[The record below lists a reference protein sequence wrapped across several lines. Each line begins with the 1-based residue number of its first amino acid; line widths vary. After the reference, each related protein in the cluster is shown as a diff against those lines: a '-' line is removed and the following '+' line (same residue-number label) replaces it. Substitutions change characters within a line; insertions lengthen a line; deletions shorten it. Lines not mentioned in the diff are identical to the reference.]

1 MPCSWGDK
9 KGEALKQPIIR
20 IGFVVA
26 SLGLVAA
33 ACGST
38 SSTSS
43 SSSSSSKSTSSKS
56 DAAGVAAATSLINKY
71 SSLPAFVAPGP
82 AFNASKLKG
91 KKLFSIPASS
101 SVAFVNQTDQDM
113 GALARKIGI
122 NYIDYP
128 NQQQESQ
135 WVQGMDQAV
144 SQKVNAI
151 DLLAG
156 IPPESLNPQIAQ
168 AKAAGIPVLD
178 TNERDKSQAVDPS
191 VTAYTFAPFKLSGEL
206 MGAWAVK
213 QTKGKAHVLIV
224 TSNADIS
231 SAAVQAGIT
240 QEVHATCPSCTIQT
254 TNVNPTSWATHLQS
268 TVEGEL
274 AGNPNIN
281 YILPVFDSMALFI
294 TPAIQAAN
302 DTGKV
307 FVASEN
313 GTPSVMNMIRTGN
326 ILTMDVGENLEDVAA
341 AGLDQAMRIM
351 AGMKPGNEVINVRV
365 FDKSNISQ
373 AGNPVQG
380 TKGYGNAYVTGFAKL
395 WNEPTSI
402 FS

>member
-1 MPCSWGDK
+1 M
-9 KGEALKQPIIR
+9 KQPIVR
-20 IGFVVA
+20 IGFAVA

-38 SSTSS
+38 SSGSPT
-43 SSSSSSKSTSSKS
+43 SSSKSSSPAVDK
-56 DAAGVAAATSLINKY
+56 AGVAAAAAFVNKY
-71 SSLPAFVAPGP
+71 SGVPSFVAPGP
-82 AFNASKLKG
+82 AFHASKLAG

-101 SVAFVNQTDQDM
+101 SVPFVNTTDQDM

-135 WVQGMDQAV
+135 WVQGMDQAI
-144 SQKVNAI
+144 SDKVNAI

-156 IPPESLNPQIAQ
+156 IPPEALAPQIAQ

-178 TNERDKSQAVDPS
+178 TNERDRSQAIDPN

-206 MGAWAVK
+206 MGAWAVA

-240 QEVHATCPSCTIQT
+240 QELHATCPACTIAT

-274 AGNPNIN
+274 AGNPSIN

-313 GTPSVMNMIRTGN
+313 GTPSVMNLIRTGN
-326 ILTMDVGENLEDVAA
+326 ILTMDVGENLQDVAA

-365 FDKSNISQ
+365 FDKADINQ

-380 TKGYGNAYVTGFAKL
+380 SKGYGSAYVAGFAKL

>member
-1 MPCSWGDK
+1 M
-9 KGEALKQPIIR
+9 KQPIIR

-38 SSTSS
+38 STSSSTSS
-43 SSSSSSKSTSSKS
+43 TSKSSSSGS
-56 DAAGVAAATSLINKY
+56 DAAGVAAATAFVNKY
-71 SSLPAFVAPGP
+71 SGVPGFSAPGP
-82 AFNASKLKG
+82 AFHASKLAG

-101 SVAFVNQTDQDM
+101 SVPFVNTTDQDM
-113 GALARKIGI
+113 GALAKKIGI
-122 NYIDYP
+122 DYIDYP
-128 NQQQESQ
+128 NQQQQSQ
-135 WVQGMDQAV
+135 WVQGMDQAI
-144 SQKVNAI
+144 SDKVNAI

-156 IPPESLNPQIAQ
+156 IPPESLAPQIAQ

-178 TNERDKSQAVDPS
+178 TNERDKSQAIDPN

-206 MGAWAVK
+206 MGAWAVE
-213 QTKGKAHVLIV
+213 QEKGKANVLIV

-240 QEVHATCPSCTIQT
+240 QEMHATCPHCTILT
-254 TNVNPTSWATHLQS
+254 TNVNPTDWATQLQS
-268 TVEGEL
+268 TVQGEL
-274 AGNPNIN
+274 AGHPNIN

-294 TPAIQAAN
+294 TPAIQGAN

-313 GTPSVMNMIRTGN
+313 GTPSVMDLIETGN
-326 ILTMDVGENLEDVAA
+326 ILTMDVGEDLEDVAA

-351 AGMKPGNEVINVRV
+351 AGMKAGNEVINVRV

-380 TKGYGNAYVTGFAKL
+380 TEGYGNAYATGFAKL
-395 WNEPTSI
+395 WNEPSSI

>member
-1 MPCSWGDK
+1 M
-9 KGEALKQPIIR
+9 KQPVVR

-43 SSSSSSKSTSSKS
+43 STSSSKSTTSSTDK
-56 DAAGVAAATSLINKY
+56 AGVAAATAFVNKY
-71 SSLPAFVAPGP
+71 SGEPSFEAPGP
-82 AFNASKLKG
+82 AFNASKLSG

-101 SVAFVNQTDQDM
+101 SVPFVNTTDQDM
-113 GALARKIGI
+113 GALAKKIGI

-135 WVQGMDQAV
+135 WVQGMDQAI
-144 SQKVNAI
+144 SEKVNAI

-156 IPPESLNPQIAQ
+156 IPPESLGPQIAQ

-178 TNERDKSQAVDPS
+178 TNERDKSQAIDPD

-206 MGAWAVK
+206 MGAWAVQ

-240 QEVHATCPSCTIQT
+240 QEMHSTCPTCTITT
-254 TNVNPTSWATHLQS
+254 TNVNPTDWATHLQS

-274 AGNPNIN
+274 AGNPSIN

-313 GTPSVMNMIRTGN
+313 GTPSVMDLIRSGN

-365 FDKSNISQ
+365 FDKSDIAQ
-373 AGNPVQG
+373 AGDPVQG
-380 TKGYGNAYVTGFAKL
+380 TKGYGTAYVAGFAKL
-395 WNEPTSI
+395 WQEPTSI
-402 FS
+402 FPS